1 MNTNKHIS
9 DLYPEVK
16 AWMSY
21 VNYVKDELKVHNLRL
36 EEIIQ
41 KNSGKEVMANV
52 EHFQNQFIRQ
62 NEACDELM
70 HDLHAVE
77 NTYTDI
83 AKNNPA
89 AMHVNVNDE
98 AVMRDRVDTHRHI
111 FDELTHEF
119 RAFLS
124 KVM

>member
-1 MNTNKHIS
+1 MNAKKHITE
-9 DLYPEVK
+9 LHPEVR

-41 KNSGKEVMANV
+41 KNTGQEVMAHA

-70 HDLHAVE
+70 HDLHGVE
-77 NTYTDI
+77 KTYSDL
-83 AKNNPA
+83 AANNPA
-89 AMHVNVNDE
+89 AMHV
-98 AVMRDRVDTHRHI
+98 AVVDQVELRDRVETHRHI
-111 FDELTHEF
+111 FEDLTHEF

-124 KVM
+124 KHM